1 MRPETKTRVLR
12 AILAAFTLA
21 LTSTGCAVVKDHK
34 VKVTLQKAS
43 PIHLAVIPKSVGLDY
58 WTKVHEGAM
67 CAARQLPGVQV
78 TWNGVT
84 DETDV
89 VGQLELLNNYIA
101 EGVNG
106 LVYAATDATAMTE
119 VSSDAA
125 KAGIKVVSVDSGT
138 TPQPS
143 DVPLIATNNIAG
155 AKLAADKLAKA
166 IGPAGGKVAIIGFH
180 AGTETNDQRV
190 QGFEQELKKYPKLH
204 MIGIQYS
211 QNDYN
216 TALTVTANILTANPD
231 LKGLFA
237 ANEASD
243 VGAVEAVRIAH
254 MVGKVK
260 IVGWDTSP
268 DEVDGV
274 KQGVVAGLI
283 SQDPFRMG
291 YDGVRAAVAMV
302 RHEGQ
307 APNENTGDVFVTR
320 KDLNNP
326 VVRQFVTPRCGS
338 PRQVDIG

>member
-1 MRPETKTRVLR
+1 MRRSARL
-12 AILAAFTLA
+12 ILA
-21 LTSTGCAVVKDHK
+21 LTALALAVGGCGAVVKDHK
-34 VKVTLQKAS
+34 AKITLQKMP

-58 WTKVHEGAM
+58 WTKVHQGAT

-84 DETDV
+84 AETDV
-89 VGQLELLNNYIA
+89 VGQLNLLNNYIA
-101 EGVNG
+101 QGVNG
-106 LVYAATDATAMTE
+106 LVYAATDATAMNE
-119 VSSDAA
+119 VSNGAT
-125 KAGIKVVSVDSGT
+125 KAGIKVVSIDSGT
-138 TPQPS
+138 TPQPKN
-143 DVPLIATNNIAG
+143 VPLIATNNITG
-155 AKLAADKLAKA
+155 AKMAADHLAKA
-166 IGPAGGKVAIIGFH
+166 IGPAGGKIAIIAFH
-180 AGTETNDQRV
+180 AGTQTNDQRV
-190 QGFEQELKKYPKLH
+190 QGFESELKKYPKLH
-204 MIGIQYS
+204 LVGIQYS

-254 MVGKVK
+254 RAGKVK

-274 KQGVVAGLI
+274 RQGLVSGLV

-291 YDGVRAAVAMV
+291 YDGVRAAVALL
-302 RHEGQ
+302 RHQ
-307 APNENTGDVFVTR
+307 RRPNNENTGAVMVT
-320 KDLNNP
+320 KSDLTNR

-338 PRQVDIG
+338 PHQVDVG